1 MKTRNWLSVPLVAA
15 GLLAAGAIG
24 PALGQLG
31 PCPASNTTAVCQT
44 QIEKLGRGFQ
54 DQVFKAFQFC
64 KDSYRKTFVKFQTNL
79 PALPTALE
87 SVSEACGKKLEK
99 VFNPGNF
106 DCVAPLSQAE
116 KTYCKLR
123 ALVTTNKCTW
133 LDLVTLGHLPE
144 TDEQGQPAYGDAWAR
159 WILTAM
165 LKAAYEKQT
174 WLVAD
179 FPNIMDA
186 LEDPDTG
193 SPKQCKDPA
202 TGSSGVN
209 WCAVLS
215 HSPCHKLACRI
226 DQTATQ
232 LSINLCPLGALAS
245 NLSGEVIQE
254 YCQFPWF
261 TGCDTAIVGN
271 PARGIDGVGFAGNVA
286 CTTNFRSEGFVA
298 GPANGTIQ
306 YTYDDFA
313 GNNPTTFPVSCT
325 SIIQNKPKDIQVC
338 QTTSATDPSCN
349 PILGGSRDLCLPSIP
364 SPCPPCTGV
373 TGPSPIHI
381 KLGGA
386 MGPGDSVSLSH
397 LQIST
402 TAGAPPDCTSS
413 GTDNGATFV
422 PLFFTTGSFSVDVP
436 DATANCAPP
445 CAVNPTGSFSGSPQ
459 PLAYNGGVNPPFPDN
474 YLDSYEVGGLQTAGG
489 FPGACPATQPPL
501 ASAFKIVC
509 SPTHSAP

>member
-15 GLLAAGAIG
+15 GLLAAGASG
-24 PALGQLG
+24 PALGQG
-31 PCPASNTTAVCQT
+31 APCPPSTTTAVCQT
-44 QIEKLGRGFQ
+44 QIENLGRGFQ

-64 KDSYRKTFVKFQTNL
+64 KDSYRKTVVKFQTNPSGL
-79 PALPTALE
+79 PAGLE

-123 ALVTTNKCTW
+123 DLVTKGKCTW
-133 LDLVTLGHLPE
+133 LDLVSLGHLPE
-144 TDEQGQPAYGDAWAR
+144 KDEQGDPAYGDAWAR

-174 WLVAD
+174 WLVSD

-186 LEDPDTG
+186 LEDPDVATT
-193 SPKQCKDPA
+193 KQCKDPGP
-202 TGSSGVN
+202 TSSGVN

-226 DQTATQ
+226 DQNTTQ
-232 LSINLCPLGALAS
+232 LSIDLCALPVS
-245 NLSGEVIQE
+245 SPLSGEVIQE

-271 PARGIDGVGFAGNVA
+271 PARGIDGVGFAGQVA
-286 CTTNFRSEGFVA
+286 CNTNFRSEGFVA

-306 YTYDDFA
+306 YTYDDF
-313 GNNPTTFPVSCT
+313 GGGNPTSFTVNCT
-325 SIIQNKPKDIQVC
+325 SNMQGKPKNIQVC
-338 QTTSATDPSCN
+338 QTNDANSNSCTIA
-349 PILGGSRDLCLPSIP
+349 PTRDLCLPP
-364 SPCPPCTGV
+364 LNPGPCAACGGTFN
-373 TGPSPIHI
+373 GPSPIHI

-386 MGPGDSVSLSH
+386 MVDGDSVSLAH
-397 LQIST
+397 LQIFT
-402 TAGAPPDCTSS
+402 AAGAPPDCTSS
-413 GTDNGATFV
+413 GAGNNASFV

-436 DATANCAPP
+436 DALANCPG
-445 CAVNPTGSFSGSPQ
+445 CNHDPTGSFSGSAQ
-459 PLAYNGGVNPPFPDN
+459 PLAYNGGLAGFADN
-474 YLDSYEVGGLQTAGG
+474 YLDTYELGGLATAGG
-489 FPGACPATQPPL
+489 FPAACPTGQPPL
-501 ASAFKIVC
+501 AAAFRIEC
-509 SPTHSAP
+509 AQTHLAP